1 MFYRP
6 LKYLCLLLIILTLN
20 CKRKSPKR
28 LEAKVIDKI
37 HKLNGSDKDPETF
50 AAHEDEPMHLHPP
63 KLKLIKISSDTVYLE
78 VINSYYLTQSMGS
91 AGAEEYIT
99 KSGIFLLE
107 IDGINF
113 VDFNFE
119 MGDHAYPGTFSK
131 AGYRIRE
138 E

>member
-1 MFYRP
+1 MFYRS
-6 LKYLCLLLIILTLN
+6 LKYLCLLLIISTLT
-20 CKRKSPKR
+20 CTRKTPKT
-28 LEAKVIDKI
+28 LESKVTDKI
-37 HKLNGSDKDPETF
+37 HELNGSNKDPESF
-50 AAHEDEPMHLHPP
+50 AAPEGEPLHLYPP
-63 KLKLIKISSDTVYLE
+63 KLKLIEVSSDTAYLE

-99 KSGIFLLE
+99 KSGISILE
-107 IDGINF
+107 IEGINY

-131 AGYRIRE
+131 AGYTLRE